1 MDWMCPVDWFDQ
13 GPKPNQGS
21 SHYAGLDE
29 VILGLV
35 FIAGVGSFTQ
45 RVPVITSLVKAA
57 KVRAGKNARIYVG

>member
-29 VILGLV
+29 VILGRV
-35 FIAGVGSFTQ
+35 FIAGGWFD
-45 RVPVITSLVKAA
+45 PAC
-57 KVRAGKNARIYVG
+57 AGDHFSR